1 MIRGVVRTIMRG
13 VVRKKWGEFLLKN
26 GVLAIYNQVPRV
38 GLLELLVFIIILLL
52 DIKSSKTKIK

>member
-1 MIRGVVRTIMRG
+1 MRTIMRG

-52 DIKSSKTKIK
+52 DIKSSKTKNK